1 MKINILQLIV
11 YLTFVFAFSELL
23 LMLVKHSKIKTAKTR
38 KDRGSMMLLWVII
51 TLGFTGGFFL
61 AKHDSWNSINTF
73 ITGTGLLLVFAGIII
88 RWVAINQLG
97 KSFTVD
103 VAITEV
109 ASLKTDG
116 LYKQVRHPS
125 YLGLLLIIIGF
136 SATMNS
142 LYSFLVLVVPVFLA
156 ISYRISIEERV
167 LTGEFGESYIRYM
180 AKTKKL
186 IPGVY

>member
-1 MKINILQLIV
+1 
-11 YLTFVFAFSELL
+11 
-23 LMLVKHSKIKTAKTR
+23 MLV
-38 KDRGSMMLLWVII
+38 L
-51 TLGFTGGFFL
+51 
-61 AKHDSWNSINTF
+61 
-73 ITGTGLLLVFAGIII
+73 AGIII
-88 RWVAINQLG
+88 RWVAIIQLG

-109 ASLKTDG
+109 ARIKTDG

-142 LYSFLVLVVPVFLA
+142 LYSFFILVVPVFLA
-156 ISYRISIEERV
+156 ITYRISIEERV
-167 LTGEFGESYIRYM
+167 LIDEFGESYIRYM
-180 AKTKKL
+180 AKTKKI